1 MIADVLGKIG
11 FDWKVALAN
20 LVNFLIIYWLL
31 RNIVF
36 KKIGSAIRERREKIQ
51 AGLDD
56 AQKAKTELMM
66 AGHEKEKILTAGHM
80 EAKSM
85 LVEAE
90 SLKSEI
96 VESAKV
102 EAELASRA
110 IKESAMKDIEA
121 LAEQHAVQVKA
132 RSVELI
138 MSGLEK
144 ILKDEIDAK
153 KVETMIHNTASSK

>member
-1 MIADVLGKIG
+1 MIEEVLGKLG

-31 RNIVF
+31 RKVVF
-36 KKIGSAIRERREKIQ
+36 KKIGDAIRERREKIK

-56 AQKAKTELMM
+56 AEKAKTELMM
-66 AGHEKEKILTAGHM
+66 AGHEKERILTEGQM
-80 EAKSM
+80 EVKTM
-85 LVEAE
+85 LVGADA
-90 SLKSEI
+90 LKSEI
-96 VESAKV
+96 IESAKV

-110 IKESAMKDIEA
+110 IKESAMKDIES
-121 LAEQHAVQVKA
+121 LAERHAVEVKA

-144 ILKDEIDAK
+144 ILKEEVDAN
-153 KVETMIHNTASSK
+153 KVEAMIHSTANSK